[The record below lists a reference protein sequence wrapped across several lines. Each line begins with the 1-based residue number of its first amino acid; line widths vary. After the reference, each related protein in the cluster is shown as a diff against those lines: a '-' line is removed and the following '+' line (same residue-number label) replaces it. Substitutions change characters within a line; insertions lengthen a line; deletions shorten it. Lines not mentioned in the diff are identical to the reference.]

1 MEMET
6 MVNPETDDNT
16 VPQEAVEESIFGSD
30 ENQFFA
36 DLDREVNGVIQD
48 DDIVED
54 VQESE
59 LETVTQASANEEFV
73 DNLDSVEETVNYE
86 KRYKDSS
93 REAQKMKAKLD
104 EIEPFMPL
112 LNRLNEDEG
121 LVETVKDYLV
131 NGRSPQNELQLPED
145 FEFDVNDAFTNPNGE
160 SGKYFNSLVNNAV
173 TQRVNSM
180 LGEEK
185 EKTQK
190 AMLQQKQ
197 AKDADEFKAKMNLND
212 EQFNDLVDWAK
223 DHNITYDDIY
233 YMKNRDKISSNV
245 SNATRR
251 DMLNQMQS
259 VREIPSSNSNVN
271 SVKVNE
277 DPNKSILDAIKALDG
292 GTDNLFS

>member
-6 MVNPETDDNT
+6 MANPQSDETT
-16 VPQEAVEESIFGSD
+16 VPQEAVEESIFGSS

-59 LETVTQASANEEFV
+59 FEAVTQASASEEPV

-93 REAQKMKAKLD
+93 REAQRMKAKLD

-131 NGRSPQNELQLPED
+131 NGKSPQNEMQLPDD
-145 FEFDVNDAFTNPNGE
+145 FEFDVNDAITNPNGD

-173 TQRVNSM
+173 TQKVNNI

-185 EKTQK
+185 QKTQ
-190 AMLQQKQ
+190 Q
-197 AKDADEFKAKMNLND
+197 AKLQEKQIKDANEFKAKMNMND
-212 EQFNDLVDWAK
+212 DQFNDLVDWAK

-271 SVKVNE
+271 SVKVSK
-277 DPNKSILDAIKALDG
+277 DPNKGVLDAIKALDS